1 MTATLPKIYVFSSV
15 PEQGKTKMI
24 LELYNH
30 FSSKGYKVACLQANK
45 GQNDFKSYIKKN
57 IYHYSIPLEAAA
69 SKAEFERWVPGGFDI
84 YLMEITLG
92 KSPADIAYLQ
102 LFENINEV
110 ISSEHLGSWDDYI
123 LKYYENNWIPE
134 DGKGECRPSDFRD
147 YFLDRNVQ
155 RVVIGAMEKLGSPF
169 LDSGGYVHN
178 VGALVCDEIDPKYTF
193 PVSNKRLITVG
204 AFPDEYWDIFPHMR
218 WYSSQYAKFMMRYRS
233 ESYDIAVIGDS
244 LQDKLKF
251 RDRPES
257 HPVIC
262 YQPGIYEDV
271 ERKDP
276 DLKVSTDF
284 DSFIGDLNNIIR
296 NKGTADADDS
306 LSVYNHKFTTF
317 RPIPDREAVWRD
329 GNILFCNGWI
339 LPQHL
344 IAEGLLEVE

>member
-1 MTATLPKIYVFSSV
+1 MPS
-15 PEQGKTKMI
+15 GKQR
-24 LELYNH
+24 E
-30 FSSKGYKVACLQANK
+30 
-45 GQNDFKSYIKKN
+45 NDFKSYIKKN

-69 SKAEFERWVPGGFDI
+69 SKAEFERWVPAGFDI
-84 YLMEITLG
+84 YLMEIALG

-102 LFENINEV
+102 FFENVNEV

-123 LKYYENNWIPE
+123 LRYYEKNWIPE
-134 DGKGECRPSDFRD
+134 DGKSECRPSDFRD

-178 VGALVCDEIDPKYTF
+178 TGALVYNEIDPKYTF
-193 PVSNKRLITVG
+193 PVSDKRLITVG

-218 WYSSQYAKFMMRYRS
+218 WYSSQYAKFMMRYRK

-251 RDRPES
+251 RDRPERN
-257 HPVIC
+257 PVIC
-262 YQPGIYEDV
+262 YQPGVYDDV

-276 DLKVSTDF
+276 DLKVNTDF

-317 RPIPDREAVWRD
+317 RPIPDREPVWRE